1 MTLWEEDILRILR
14 LAQTSRSK
22 LLHGKGGPLLHR
34 GDRRQR
40 VDRGGALGVQ
50 AVWGRA
56 HIWGPVVERGGA
68 TVGELM
74 LVILT

>member
-1 MTLWEEDILRILR
+1 MRILR

-22 LLHGKGGPLLHR
+22 LLHGEGSPLFNR

-56 HIWGPVVERGGA
+56 HVRGPVVERGRT

-74 LVILT
+74 LVILA